1 MSQSPDNQDKSS
13 NFANYVEYEET
24 QGRSSSSSSAG
35 RSAAVAG
42 FGEDGPASGASESEA
57 DAYASRTK
65 QPLWG
70 NPFAKVGIVGAGTLA
85 AVLSVNALLGDV
97 AKETSRPE
105 PIKPELVKPEATVA
119 PPKTDDN
126 GKILAEV
133 ALGNQARD
141 LAALGKNIVSPPPA
155 KPVPP
160 PPVAALP
167 PRPRPAPV
175 ERAEPQPAPKV
186 ASIQQDQDPQK
197 QWETLSRVGSFGQ
210 SGASQSGTGKSG
222 PENSSAQGEN
232 RDIKGADIKGSVAQN
247 QNPGKADNADTRD
260 TKPDVKPVNNN
271 EEEPPLL
278 TGQVR
283 RSLLTGTTAQGL
295 LSTPIVWE
303 GAREGAT
310 VGADREKDAAGIDAD
325 ERYIIQ
331 LTSSLKSADGSDVFP
346 VGTPVVVKVR
356 AVSASGNLRLSA
368 TSAIVKGEETPLPE
382 GALSIRA
389 SAGGPL
395 IAKNTLDRGPEIGSS
410 DAGVFAL
417 AGIGKAASL
426 FTRQQSTV
434 VTSGFNATI
443 ANQNPPPDILA
454 GVLEGGTNAIVDQIK
469 SRNEK
474 AIQESLA
481 RPNTWLLSAG
491 TNVQVFVNKS
501 VPSL

>member
-1 MSQSPDNQDKSS
+1 MSQSPDNQPDKPD
-13 NFANYVEYEET
+13 FANYVEFEET
-24 QGRSSSSSSAG
+24 QGKNSSSSSAG
-35 RSAAVAG
+35 RSAALSG
-42 FGEDGPASGASESEA
+42 FGEEKSESGGSEA
-57 DAYASRTK
+57 DPYASRTK
-65 QPLWG
+65 QPLWA
-70 NPFAKVGIVGAGTLA
+70 NPFAKVGIVGAGTLV
-85 AVLSVNALLGDV
+85 AVLAANSLLGDV
-97 AKETSRPE
+97 AKTTSPE
-105 PIKPELVKPEATVA
+105 AMKPEIAKPVETAA
-119 PPKTDDN
+119 PPKNDDN
-126 GKILAEV
+126 GKMLAEV

-141 LAALGKNIVSPPPA
+141 LAALGKNIPNLVQAKPAPPA
-155 KPVPP
+155 
-160 PPVAALP
+160 PVAPP
-167 PRPRPAPV
+167 PRPRPEPAQQAP
-175 ERAEPQPAPKV
+175 EPKI
-186 ASIQQDQDPQK
+186 ASIQQDADPQK
-197 QWETLSRVGSFGQ
+197 QWETLSKVGSFGQ
-210 SGASQSGTGKSG
+210 SGASQPGKNGS
-222 PENSSAQGEN
+222 ENAPNSQAEN
-232 RDIKGADIKGSVAQN
+232 ADIKGSVAQS
-247 QNPGKADNADTRD
+247 QKPSDADTD
-260 TKPDVKPVNNN
+260 TKTDVKPVNNN

-310 VGADREKDAAGIDAD
+310 AGASDSEKGAGGVDED
-325 ERYIIQ
+325 ERYIVQ
-331 LTSSLKSADGSDVFP
+331 LTSALKSADGGDVFP

-356 AVSASGNLRLSA
+356 AVSASGNLRLAA
-368 TSAIVKGEETPLPE
+368 TSVIVKGEETPLPP

-434 VTSGFNATI
+434 VTSGFNATV

-454 GVLEGGTNAIVDQIK
+454 GVLEGGTNAIVGQIK
-469 SRNEK
+469 SRNER
-474 AIQESLA
+474 AIEESLA

>member
-1 MSQSPDNQDKSS
+1 MSENPDDQNES
-13 NFANYVEYEET
+13 NFSQFVEFEET
-24 QGRSSSSSSAG
+24 SARNSASDAG
-35 RSAAVAG
+35 RNATLSA
-42 FGEDGPASGASESEA
+42 FEKDGASGGSAQP

-65 QPLWG
+65 QPLWA
-70 NPFAKVGIVGAGTLA
+70 NPFAKAGVVGAGTLI
-85 AVLSVNALLGDV
+85 AVVSANTLLGDV
-97 AKETSRPE
+97 TKTANPE
-105 PIKPELVKPEATVA
+105 ALKPEIAKPIETAA
-119 PPKTDDN
+119 PQKADDN

-133 ALGNQARD
+133 AFGNQARD
-141 LAALGKNIVSPPPA
+141 LTALGKSILPAAQPKPAPP
-155 KPVPP
+155 K
-160 PPVAALP
+160 PVAAAAP
-167 PRPRPAPV
+167 PPRPAPV
-175 ERAEPQPAPKV
+175 ERAPEPEPQPKV
-186 ASIQQDQDPQK
+186 ASIQQDTDPQQ
-197 QWETLSRVGSFGQ
+197 QWETLSKVGSFGQ
-210 SGASQSGTGKSG
+210 AGASLAAKGGSESGGQ
-222 PENSSAQGEN
+222 E
-232 RDIKGADIKGSVAQN
+232 IKGADIKGSVAQS
-247 QNPGKADNADTRD
+247 QSPSRDEAKDD
-260 TKPDVKPVNNN
+260 TKTDVKPVNNTS

-295 LSTPIVWE
+295 LATPIVWE

-310 VGADREKDAAGIDAD
+310 AGAGGDRDKENAAGIDEE
-325 ERYIIQ
+325 ERYIVQ
-331 LTSSLKSADGSDVFP
+331 LTSPLKSADGSDVFP

-356 AVSASGNLRLSA
+356 AVSASGNLRLAA
-368 TSAIVKGEETPLPE
+368 TSVIVKGEETSLPP

-395 IAKNTLDRGPEIGSS
+395 IAKNTIDRGPDIGSS

-426 FTRQQSTV
+426 FTRPQSTV
-434 VTSGFNATI
+434 VTSGFNTTV

-454 GVLEGGTNAIVDQIK
+454 GVLEGGTNAIVGQIK

-474 AIQESLA
+474 AIEESLA

>member
-1 MSQSPDNQDKSS
+1 MSQNSDNQSDKPE
-13 NFANYVEYEET
+13 FARHIEFEET
-24 QGRSSSSSSAG
+24 QGRNSTSRNTALS
-35 RSAAVAG
+35 G
-42 FGEDGPASGASESEA
+42 FGKDGPASGASESSEA

-85 AVLSVNALLGDV
+85 AVLGVNALLGDV

-105 PIKPELVKPEATVA
+105 PIKPEIAQPATKA
-119 PPKTDDN
+119 TTSPSDDN
-126 GKILAEV
+126 SKILAEV

-141 LAALGKNIVSPPPA
+141 LAALGKNILPQTKPAPPA
-155 KPVPP
+155 PTPVP
-160 PPVAALP
+160 VAP
-167 PRPRPAPV
+167 PRPAPV
-175 ERAEPQPAPKV
+175 EAPEPKPKI
-186 ASIQQDQDPQK
+186 AAIQQDIDPQK
-197 QWETLSRVGSFGQ
+197 QWETLSKVGSFGQ
-210 SGASQSGTGKSG
+210 SGASLVAKSG
-222 PENSSAQGEN
+222 PENSSNLQGEN
-232 RDIKGADIKGSVAQN
+232 QDTKSADIKGSVAQN
-247 QNPGKADNADTRD
+247 QSPRKDEADEAKDTR
-260 TKPDVKPVNNN
+260 PDAKPVNNTA

-310 VGADREKDAAGIDAD
+310 AGAPESDKVAGGVDED

-356 AVSASGNLRLSA
+356 AVSASGNLRLAA
-368 TSAIVKGEETPLPE
+368 TSAIVKGEETPLPP

-395 IAKNTLDRGPEIGSS
+395 VAKNTQDRGPEIGSS

-434 VTSGFNATI
+434 VTSGFNATV

-454 GVLEGGTNAIVDQIK
+454 GVLEGGTNAIVGQIK

-474 AIQESLA
+474 AIEESLA

>member
-1 MSQSPDNQDKSS
+1 MSENPDSQNKPDY
-13 NFANYVEYEET
+13 ANYVEFEET
-24 QGRSSSSSSAG
+24 SGRNSSSGAG
-35 RSAAVAG
+35 RSAALSG
-42 FGEDGPASGASESEA
+42 FGEDGSNGGSGFSEP

-65 QPLWG
+65 QPLWA
-70 NPFAKVGIVGAGTLA
+70 NPFAKVGIVGAGTLV
-85 AVLSVNALLGDV
+85 AVLAVNSLLGDV
-97 AKETSRPE
+97 TKTTSPE
-105 PIKPELVKPEATVA
+105 AIKPEIAKPVETAA

-133 ALGNQARD
+133 AFGNQARD
-141 LAALGKNIVSPPPA
+141 LTALGKSILPAAQPKPAPPA
-155 KPVPP
+155 
-160 PPVAALP
+160 PVAA

-175 ERAEPQPAPKV
+175 ERISEPEPQPKV
-186 ASIQQDQDPQK
+186 ASIQQDEDPQK
-197 QWETLSRVGSFGQ
+197 QWETLSKVGSFGQ
-210 SGASQSGTGKSG
+210 SGASQPGKNG
-222 PENSSAQGEN
+222 AENSSNLQGGQ
-232 RDIKGADIKGSVAQN
+232 DIKGADIKGSVAQSQKPSN
-247 QNPGKADNADTRD
+247 TDTD
-260 TKPDVKPVNNN
+260 TKTDVKPVNNN

-303 GAREGAT
+303 GAREGASA
-310 VGADREKDAAGIDAD
+310 GSASDSAAGGVDED
-325 ERYIIQ
+325 ERYIVQ
-331 LTSSLKSADGSDVFP
+331 LTSALKSADGGDVFP

-356 AVSASGNLRLSA
+356 AVSASGNLRLAA
-368 TSAIVKGEETPLPE
+368 TSVIVKGEETPLPP

-426 FTRQQSTV
+426 FTRPQSTV
-434 VTSGFNATI
+434 VTSGFNATV

-454 GVLEGGTNAIVDQIK
+454 GVLEGGTNAIVGQIK

-474 AIQESLA
+474 AIEESLA

>member
-1 MSQSPDNQDKSS
+1 MSESPDSQNKPDY
-13 NFANYVEYEET
+13 ANYVEFEET
-24 QGRSSSSSSAG
+24 SGRNSSSGAG
-35 RSAAVAG
+35 RSAALSG
-42 FGEDGPASGASESEA
+42 FGEDGSDGRFGSSEP

-65 QPLWG
+65 QPLWA
-70 NPFAKVGIVGAGTLA
+70 NPFAKVGIVGAGTLV
-85 AVLSVNALLGDV
+85 AVLAVNSLLGDV
-97 AKETSRPE
+97 TKTTSPE
-105 PIKPELVKPEATVA
+105 AIKPEIAKPVETAA
-119 PPKTDDN
+119 PPKNDDN

-133 ALGNQARD
+133 AFGNQARD
-141 LAALGKNIVSPPPA
+141 LTALGKSILPAAQPKPAPPA
-155 KPVPP
+155 
-160 PPVAALP
+160 PVAA

-175 ERAEPQPAPKV
+175 EEAPEPKPKI
-186 ASIQQDQDPQK
+186 AAIQQDQDPQK

-210 SGASQSGTGKSG
+210 AGASLSRKNGSDSSSSSNPQA
-222 PENSSAQGEN
+222 ENQN
-232 RDIKGADIKGSVAQN
+232 QDIKGSVAQT
-247 QNPGKADNADTRD
+247 QKSSDTDTKAD
-260 TKPDVKPVNNN
+260 TKSAKPVSN

-310 VGADREKDAAGIDAD
+310 AGASDSEKGAGGIDED
-325 ERYIIQ
+325 ERYIVQ
-331 LTSSLKSADGSDVFP
+331 LTSPLKSADGGDVFP

-356 AVSASGNLRLSA
+356 AVSASGNLRLAA
-368 TSAIVKGEETPLPE
+368 TSVIVKGEETPLPP

-426 FTRQQSTV
+426 FTRPQSTV

-454 GVLEGGTNAIVDQIK
+454 GVLEGGTNAIVGQIK

-474 AIQESLA
+474 AIEESLA